1 MHLFLF
7 LFPSHV
13 LPPSLRIVL
22 KERRQAYAGTKA
34 NSIPWLFTAPK
45 WSLRS
50 VARECCLRIEA
61 NVAGAHNVVSELQR
75 TGV

>member
-13 LPPSLRIVL
+13 LPPSFRIVL
-22 KERRQAYAGTKA
+22 MGSQQAYAGTKA
-34 NSIPWLFTAPK
+34 NSIPRLFKVPK